1 MFIDKHG
8 MMCYNKGTEQRKD
21 INTMKNF
28 IITAILISLILGLG
42 LVGCLASTDALKPV
56 EEQTKV
62 EETVYALTTKVI
74 LVDYTT
80 DIVWCKDFNGN
91 VWELQDCSDW
101 AIDDIATLLMSDKGT
116 RSIYDDE
123 IIRARYQGTFE
134 GWR

>member
-1 MFIDKHG
+1 
-8 MMCYNKGTEQRKD
+8 
-21 INTMKNF
+21 MKNF

-42 LVGCLASTDALKPV
+42 LVSCLASTDLLKPA

-80 DIVWCKDFNGN
+80 DIVWCEDFNGN
-91 VWELQDCSDW
+91 VWELQGCSDW
-101 AIDDIATLLMSDKGT
+101 AVGDIATLLMSDKGT
-116 RSIYDDE
+116 RNIYDDE

>member
-1 MFIDKHG
+1 
-8 MMCYNKGTEQRKD
+8 MCYNKSTEQRKD

-42 LVGCLASTDALKPV
+42 LVSCLASTDALKPV

-62 EETVYALTTKVI
+62 EETIYALTTKVI

-80 DIVWCKDFNGN
+80 DIVWCEDFNGN
-91 VWELQDCSDW
+91 VWEFYGCEGW
-101 AIDDIATLLMSDKGT
+101 AVGDIASLLMNDKGT
-116 RSIYDDE
+116 ESIEDDE
-123 IIRARYQGTFE
+123 IISARYNGTFE

>member
-1 MFIDKHG
+1 MFIDKHI
-8 MMCYNKGTEQRKD
+8 MMCYNKDTEQRKD

-42 LVGCLASTDALKPV
+42 LVSYLASTDLLKPT

-62 EETVYALTTKVI
+62 EEIVYALTTKVI

-91 VWELQDCSDW
+91 VWELQGCSDW